1 MVMCRFSRHYVLRVE
16 EDELLENGLVLLLVS
31 QSHHGKVADGL
42 PDRNNFNFNFNF
54 NFPDREREGFAMG
67 FGLGGA
73 GSSDVLC
80 P

>member
-1 MVMCRFSRHYVLRVE
+1 MVMCQFSRHYVLRVE
-16 EDELLENGLVLLLVS
+16 EDDLLENGLVLLLVS
-31 QSHHGKVADGL
+31 RSQHGKVADGL
-42 PDRNNFNFNFNF
+42 PDR
-54 NFPDREREGFAMG
+54 EREGFALG